1 MSRSRAVRT
10 GFSGAFARPHL
21 FLGELVW
28 RWVFGITSWMLIAYG
43 VLLFLG
49 SIKVSDAD
57 LLGLYGIIPG
67 QFRHSLEHIF
77 GGTGPKL
84 VRMIAAVVIGSALVW
99 WMTATVGRTAVLRV
113 ATSQGTGFRSLA
125 RLNFLRLIT
134 GFATALAYVGCVL
147 LALSATRG
155 NGGHDVASF
164 YYVLIPLLIFLGLV
178 WNSLNWYFSLAPLIA
193 VRRGAGAWR
202 SIAEAAVVSWRRSR
216 QFTWIGFVFGAIR
229 FVLAFAAF
237 YLLLAS
243 FVAAAGSPAW
253 VYLAIFLLISGTYF
267 FLGDFLHVARLLACL
282 RVLDWDEE
290 GRNRPPAPPVPVAPQ
305 PEPEIIPAM

>member
-1 MSRSRAVRT
+1 
-10 GFSGAFARPHL
+10 
-21 FLGELVW
+21 
-28 RWVFGITSWMLIAYG
+28 MLIAYG

-77 GGTGPKL
+77 GGAGPKL
-84 VRMIAAVVIGSALVW
+84 VRLVIAVVVGSGLVW
-99 WMTATVGRTAVLRV
+99 WMSATVGRTAILRV
-113 ATSQGTGFRSLA
+113 AIGSGDGFRSLA
-125 RLNFLRLIT
+125 RLNLLRLST

-147 LALSATRG
+147 LALSAARG
-155 NGGHDVASF
+155 SGSHDVASF

-202 SIAEAAVVSWRRSR
+202 SMAEAAVVSWRRSR
-216 QFTWIGFVFGAIR
+216 QFTWIGFVFGTIR

-237 YLLLAS
+237 YFLLAS
-243 FVAAAGSPAW
+243 FVGAAGSPAW
-253 VYLAIFLLISGTYF
+253 VYLAVFLLISGAYF
-267 FLGDFLHVARLLACL
+267 FIGDFLHLARLLACL

-290 GRNRPPAPPVPVAPQ
+290 ELNRAPVPPPPAPPQ